1 MLWAPARAP
10 WAWPSSKVTARI
22 SKRQGPTCAP
32 GGSRCVARSQ
42 QQACATSM
50 PASADDFPYFH
61 EVKDF
66 VVPWT
71 AEGSTQMQPTLAR
84 LIQHQ
89 HQALAHESAREA
101 VGRSGSRPSSQRGAE
116 ASPSSSRSGFSGF
129 SSNSAPARLPGPS
142 PQVRLKDY
150 CDSVERLSKANDRR
164 RWAPPRPRLPS
175 GSSTGSTRPYSSSSR
190 GSDRGPGLESCSSTS
205 SVGNA
210 AAKRAAG
217 GARKASGKPP
227 KAASFEEQRRA
238 RIRHMQRLYGL
249 GQAEEMAE
257 TQPTVVEPQNS
268 QRGGEPTAVEAS
280 PVQRQPFLHKYSA
293 RLLEISSPGLCSRT
307 RMGSCKSTPAP
318 AVGTASEEPL
328 AKMSQKAEIEEIVGS
343 HKVVVIAKSWCPFCT
358 KVNVAFQSL
367 GVSDLKVV
375 EADHRPDELDF
386 MEAVKEITEKKS
398 VPQVFVGGKF
408 IPGGCDNIMD
418 LREKG
423 ELKPLLQE
431 VWESAFSKAAGS

>member
-1 MLWAPARAP
+1 MYIGP
-10 WAWPSSKVTARI
+10 WQEYK
-22 SKRQGPTCAP
+22 
-32 GGSRCVARSQ
+32 
-42 QQACATSM
+42 
-50 PASADDFPYFH
+50 
-61 EVKDF
+61 
-66 VVPWT
+66 
-71 AEGSTQMQPTLAR
+71 LAR

-249 GQAEEMAE
+249 GQGAACP
-257 TQPTVVEPQNS
+257 TPKRCRPTVVEPQNS

-280 PVQRQPFLHKYSA
+280 PVQRQPRQPRLH
-293 RLLEISSPGLCSRT
+293 R
-307 RMGSCKSTPAP
+307 
-318 AVGTASEEPL
+318 
-328 AKMSQKAEIEEIVGS
+328 
-343 HKVVVIAKSWCPFCT
+343 CP
-358 KVNVAFQSL
+358 SL
-367 GVSDLKVV
+367 S
-375 EADHRPDELDF
+375 ELDF
-386 MEAVKEITEKKS
+386 ILGLGDWSAWSK
-398 VPQVFVGGKF
+398 
-408 IPGGCDNIMD
+408 
-418 LREKG
+418 
-423 ELKPLLQE
+423 LL
-431 VWESAFSKAAGS
+431 

>member
-1 MLWAPARAP
+1 MYIGP
-10 WAWPSSKVTARI
+10 WQEYK
-22 SKRQGPTCAP
+22 
-32 GGSRCVARSQ
+32 
-42 QQACATSM
+42 
-50 PASADDFPYFH
+50 
-61 EVKDF
+61 
-66 VVPWT
+66 
-71 AEGSTQMQPTLAR
+71 LAR

-89 HQALAHESAREA
+89 HQALAHESARGV

-142 PQVRLKDY
+142 AQVRLKDY

-249 GQAEEMAE
+249 GQAQEMAE
-257 TQPTVVEPQNS
+257 TQLWAKRFTFKFDELS
-268 QRGGEPTAVEAS
+268 Q
-280 PVQRQPFLHKYSA
+280 
-293 RLLEISSPGLCSRT
+293 T
-307 RMGSCKSTPAP
+307 RMGSCKSTPSP
-318 AVGTASEEPL
+318 AVGTASEEPP
-328 AKMSQKAEIEEIVGS
+328 AKMSQKAEIEQIVGS

-386 MEAVKEITEKKS
+386 MEAVKEITEKKASAKPGMSGLRVRDDQTPAAVVVPVVQLLLQCLLSS
-398 VPQVFVGGKF
+398 VFRPASWY
-408 IPGGCDNIMD
+408 PWRGGCDNIME

-431 VWESAFSKAAGS
+431 AGATVLHR